1 MIYIL
6 LAIFSCYLVG
16 SIPTAVWT
24 SRIFYG
30 IDVRTQGSG
39 NAGATN
45 TFRVLGKG
53 AGTFVLLFDIF
64 KGWAGTYFSTILFQ
78 NGIIEAENELFFKL
92 VFGFATVLGH
102 VYPVFA
108 QFKGGKG
115 VATLLGMVLCVSP
128 LAALICVA
136 TFLILFITLHFVSV
150 GSMVAA
156 LVFGILVII
165 GFCGPVN
172 LQTKAMAIF
181 LSSMVI
187 YTHRTNINK
196 LKAGTENKMFFSKSK

>member
-1 MIYIL
+1 MLYIL
-6 LAIFSCYLVG
+6 LTLAFCYLIG

-24 SRIFYG
+24 SRLIFG

-64 KGWAGTYFSTILFQ
+64 KGWAGTYLSTILLQ
-78 NGIIEAENELFFKL
+78 NGMIEAENELFLKL

-128 LAALICVA
+128 LAALVCVG
-136 TFLILFITLHFVSV
+136 TFLILFTSLHFVSV

-156 LVFGILVII
+156 LVFGILVVI
-165 GFCGPVN
+165 GFCGPAN
-172 LQTKAMAIF
+172 IQTKAMAIF
-181 LSSMVI
+181 LSSMVV
-187 YTHRTNINK
+187 YTHRSNIDK
-196 LKAGTENKMFFSKSK
+196 LKAGTENKMYFKKSR